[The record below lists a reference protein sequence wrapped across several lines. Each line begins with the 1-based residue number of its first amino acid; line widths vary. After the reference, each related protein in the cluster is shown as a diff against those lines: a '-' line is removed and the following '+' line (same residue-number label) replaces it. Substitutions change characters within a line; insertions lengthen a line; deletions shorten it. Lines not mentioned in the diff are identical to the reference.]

1 MTLVDRAVQPGV
13 DLADPAHQ
21 GAPALFRRAAQR
33 PFRLRGAQGPG
44 RRGLEGF
51 GLARG
56 LETQAGEAGFR
67 FLLAGEGFALVGLET
82 QPLHFKPVLIGLIA
96 VLVEGGRTRA
106 RLPRLRN
113 LGVDRG
119 GHEQQDGGEGAKG
132 DHARKMAPDARLA
145 KRGLERFAQAVAER
159 AQTRVRLTQ
168 ASSSSRVV
176 GTAYSA
182 SRSKPSFGK

>member
-1 MTLVDRAVQPGV
+1 M
-13 DLADPAHQ
+13 
-21 GAPALFRRAAQR
+21 
-33 PFRLRGAQGPG
+33 
-44 RRGLEGF
+44 
-51 GLARG
+51 
-56 LETQAGEAGFR
+56 
-67 FLLAGEGFALVGLET
+67 
-82 QPLHFKPVLIGLIA
+82 LIGLIA

-119 GHEQQDGGEGAKG
+119 GHEQQDGGEGVKG